1 MEDSLKPKN
10 YKMRSLDSTIDKL
23 KESPLFYLFLSSRE
37 LFHSNFWFWLST
49 LNKQAAFNLF
59 STRQVPDN
67 IIFKREHNQSNG
79 DIKSKVDLLLSSG
92 EKPLVAI
99 ENKVKD
105 FPTWEQLRRIQSSFS
120 NSNIEFVIATLFW
133 SEDIRFQGWKVMTY
147 KDISEAIDPLTFTDN
162 PYFIS
167 LIEDYKAL
175 TLNLSDLTQ
184 LLDVNKSYDFAISWN
199 WDLYLRLNDIKLW
212 EGYQK
217 LRASH
222 LLNHFEPTDDN
233 VSVTYSI
240 NNQKATIDFFLEL
253 ERDYTIGIQIEDVQ
267 FRKFVSG
274 KNADQFAERLVG
286 KGIFFNNTFNGRG
299 NKPYLNYGKVF
310 KYQYEKI
317 NSPKPYDLIFGQIN
331 MELEGILNSRKD
343 ILSNLPSS

>member
-1 MEDSLKPKN
+1 
-10 YKMRSLDSTIDKL
+10 MRNLDSTIDKL

-67 IIFKREHNQSNG
+67 IVFKREHNQSNG

-92 EKPLVAI
+92 EQPLVAI

-105 FPTWEQLRRIQSSFS
+105 FPTWGQLQRIQSSFG
-120 NSNIEFVIATLFW
+120 NSNIEFVITTLFW
-133 SEDIRFQGWKVMTY
+133 SEDIRFEGWKVKTY
-147 KDISEAIDPLTFTDN
+147 KDISEAIYPLAFTDN

-175 TLNLSDLTQ
+175 TLHLSELA
-184 LLDVNKSYDFAISWN
+184 LLLEVNKSYDFAISWN
-199 WDLYLRLNDIKLW
+199 RELYLKLNDIKLW

-222 LLNHFEPTDDN
+222 LLNHFEPTNDN
-233 VSVTYSI
+233 VSVAYSI
-240 NNQKATIDFFLEL
+240 NNQKATIDFFFEL
-253 ERDYTIGIQIEDVQ
+253 EKGYTIGIQIEDVQ

-274 KNADQFAERLVG
+274 KNADQFADRLVE
-286 KGIFFNNTFNGRG
+286 KGIFFNNNFNGKG

-317 NSPKPYDLIFGQIN
+317 KSSKSYDFIFGQIN
-331 MELEGILNSRKD
+331 TELEGILNSWKD

>member
-1 MEDSLKPKN
+1 MI
-10 YKMRSLDSTIDKL
+10 SLDNTINKL
-23 KESPLFYLFLSSRE
+23 KASPLFYLFLSSRE

-49 LNKQAAFNLF
+49 LNKQEAFKLF
-59 STRQVPDN
+59 SSRHIPDN
-67 IIFKREHNQSNG
+67 ITFKREHNQSSG
-79 DIKSKVDLLLSSG
+79 DIKSKVDLLISSG
-92 EKPLVAI
+92 EQPWIAI

-105 FPTWEQLRRIQSSFS
+105 FPTRGQLQRIQSSFS
-120 NSNIEFVIATLFW
+120 NTNVEFVITTLFW
-133 SEDIRFQGWKVMTY
+133 SEDIRFEGWNLVTY
-147 KDISEAIDPLTFTDN
+147 KHISEAIDPLTFTDN

-167 LIEDYKAL
+167 LIEDYKSL
-175 TLNLSDLTQ
+175 TSNLSELA
-184 LLDVNKSYDFAISWN
+184 LLLEVNKNYDFAISWN
-199 WDLYLRLNDIKLW
+199 WDLYLKLNDIKLW

-222 LLNHFEPTDDN
+222 LLNYFQPTVDG

-240 NNQKATIDFFLEL
+240 NNQKATIDFFLAL
-253 ERDYTIGIQIEDVQ
+253 ERGYTIGIQIEDVQ

-274 KNADQFAERLVG
+274 KNADQLADKLVQ
-286 KGIFFNNTFNGRG
+286 KEIFFNSSFNGRG

-317 NSPKPYDLIFGQIN
+317 DSSKPYDLIFTKIN
-331 MELEGILNSRKD
+331 SELEEIINNRND